1 MEGGKAHGPNS
12 RDGEG
17 RVPAGAVTRI
27 LEELRHGDL
36 EARER
41 LVALV
46 YDELHQLAAIHLR
59 SERTGHTLP
68 PTALVNEAFLRLF
81 GESGSSW
88 ENRAHFFG
96 AAGQAMRRVL
106 VDYARRRSAAKRGS
120 GLAPEELRDE
130 PADEVQVE
138 RILAV
143 DGALEQL
150 GAEDERKR
158 KLVELRFFAGLS
170 MEEAA
175 TALDV
180 SLATAKR
187 DWAYAKA
194 WLYRELRE
202 DLPE

>member
-1 MEGGKAHGPNS
+1 MAHESKVPQS
-12 RDGEG
+12 RP
-17 RVPAGAVTRI
+17 RLPTGAVTRI
-27 LEELRHGDL
+27 LEDLRHGDL
-36 EARER
+36 EAREK

-46 YDELHQLAAIHLR
+46 YDELRELAALHLKG
-59 SERTGHTLP
+59 ERTGHTLQ

-81 GESGSSW
+81 GGSQASW

-106 VDYARRRSAAKRGS
+106 VDHARRKRAAKRGA
-120 GLAPEELRDE
+120 GAPPDELKDAA
-130 PADEVQVE
+130 ADEIQLA

-143 DGALEQL
+143 DHALIRLGEQ
-150 GAEDERKR
+150 DERKR
-158 KLVELRFFAGLS
+158 RLVELRFFAGLS
-170 MEEAA
+170 IEQAA
-175 TALDV
+175 RTLVV

-202 DLPE
+202 EIE